1 VHLKVDFSLSL
12 TGQTWTRKRKKREKE
27 KQSDRAKGGKN
38 PVQTG
43 KGSSWIAFGKSS
55 KALNKLAGGNE
66 EFKWHTNGLPLN

>member
-1 VHLKVDFSLSL
+1 VP
-12 TGQTWTRKRKKREKE
+12 
-27 KQSDRAKGGKN
+27 KGKKN
-38 PVQTG
+38 PAQTG